1 MMNWN
6 KTVLFKN
13 FRGFMDEKFMAK
25 SRRPL
30 AADYEPK
37 EVDNNMTDGVKP
49 RGSNKSL
56 DFFSPDEAC
65 FRNTPFIHDG
75 EVVMLGH
82 DGKELTFD
90 MS

>member
-1 MMNWN
+1 
-6 KTVLFKN
+6 
-13 FRGFMDEKFMAK
+13 MAK

-30 AADYEPK
+30 ATEYEPN

-49 RGSNKSL
+49 RGKIKFF
-56 DFFSPDEAC
+56 DFFFPDEVC
-65 FRNTPFIHDG
+65 FGNTPFIHDG

>member
-1 MMNWN
+1 MNRN
-6 KTVLFKN
+6 KIFILN
-13 FRGFMDEKFMAK
+13 FRVFMDEKFMAK

-30 AADYEPK
+30 ATECELK

-49 RGSNKSL
+49 RGSIKSL